1 MPRTVDVRNSSFS
14 PLADL
19 LIKHN
24 KEGLFIAAICA
35 SPALVLAPLG
45 ILDGREAT
53 CYPGFEK
60 YLAGAECTGEMVACD
75 GHIVTGRGPAAAVAF
90 AMAIGGKFVDAAKIE
105 ALQNDMCFRH
115 E

>member
-1 MPRTVDVRNSSFS
+1 M
-14 PLADL
+14 L
-19 LIKHN
+19 HN
-24 KEGLFIAAICA
+24 ERGTLIAAICA
-35 SPALVLAPLG
+35 APMILG
-45 ILDGREAT
+45 RNGLLEGRRAT